1 MTKYNIEGGINFFE
15 ELYKSLDIEEDNN
28 KTDADNNLCLITNL
42 PLIEFFVT
50 MKCGHKFNYIPLF
63 LDIKNHKQ
71 KYNSLEGNSSR
82 LSIDEI
88 RCPYCRKKQSELL
101 PYYEELNISKINGV
115 NFYDPSLCVNNKNYN
130 NYCKCEFLTPN
141 INYDPSGNN
150 KVETSPSNSGNCKYI
165 TCWHM
170 GTKINY
176 KYGIIQGENYGDNKY
191 YCWNH
196 KKQVIKKYK
205 QDIKDKLKCEVK
217 KAKEQ
222 AKNKA
227 VEEKLK
233 AKEDAKKLK
242 KQIKNSIQSQMAT
255 ENVVIGLLDVSG
267 NAIHIGGNAIHI
279 GCIQIL
285 KTGPNKGSH
294 CGCKIVS
301 ENMCK
306 RHYSK
311 NNINNINN

>member
-28 KTDADNNLCLITNL
+28 KTEADNNLCLITNQ
-42 PLIEFFVT
+42 PLKEFFVT

-82 LSIDEI
+82 LLIDEI
-88 RCPYCRKKQSELL
+88 RCPYCREKQKELL
-101 PYYEELNISKINGV
+101 PYYEELNLLKINGV
-115 NFYDPSLCVNNKNYN
+115 NFYDPTSCIKNNIYTSYK
-130 NYCKCEFLTPN
+130 KCEFLTPN
-141 INYDPSGNN
+141 ANYDSNVNN
-150 KVETSPSNSGNCKYI
+150 KVETSPSNSGNCKYL
-165 TCWHM
+165 TCWNM

-176 KYGIIQGENYGDNKY
+176 KYGTIQGENYGDYKH
-191 YCWNH
+191 YCCNH

-205 QDIKDKLKCEVK
+205 QEIKDKVK
-217 KAKEQ
+217 KAKED

-227 VEEKLK
+227 TEEKIK

-242 KQIKNSIQSQMAT
+242 KLNKPIKDSLQSQLVT
-255 ENVVIGLLDVSG
+255 ENFVIGLLDLSS
-267 NAIHIGGNAIHI
+267 NAIST

-285 KTGPNKGSH
+285 KTGKNKGNH
-294 CGCKIVS
+294 CGCKLVS

-306 RHYSK
+306 RHLC
-311 NNINNINN
+311 INNKQ